1 LEKTKH
7 RKQLTVETEATHK
20 CMYNMIDIL
29 AVLACDIGLEATSED
44 LVDDTVTVVDRVS
57 RRCTVI

>member
-1 LEKTKH
+1 
-7 RKQLTVETEATHK
+7 
-20 CMYNMIDIL
+20 MYNMIDIL